1 MATKQDPIEMQAVGV
16 EAPDGSVSIVNQWT
30 IGGREV
36 TEREA
41 MAERQRRYEASLHD
55 AAEAD
60 RLMQAARVAPM
71 DEETD

>member
-1 MATKQDPIEMQAVGV
+1 MAQQDPIEMQAVGV

-55 AAEAD
+55 AADAD
-60 RLMQAARVAPM
+60 RRMQAARIAATET
-71 DEETD
+71 EENI